1 MRYLTFL
8 FSYEIFGAQCVFYVS
23 HLFTLTTFQVS
34 NLYMWQQV
42 ASTVDRVRLNF
53 TSFSDLAMN
62 SSVNSFGLFSDPHLG
77 GKIQKEKE

>member
-53 TSFSDLAMN
+53 TSF
-62 SSVNSFGLFSDPHLG
+62 
-77 GKIQKEKE
+77 